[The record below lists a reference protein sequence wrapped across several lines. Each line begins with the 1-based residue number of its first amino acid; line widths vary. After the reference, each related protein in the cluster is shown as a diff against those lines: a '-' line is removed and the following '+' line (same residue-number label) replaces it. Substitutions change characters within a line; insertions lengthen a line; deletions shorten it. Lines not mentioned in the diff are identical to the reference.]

1 MHGPRNG
8 YQIIVLSDRSTGE
21 QQVPMPSLLCC
32 GAVHQAL
39 VRHKLR
45 TKVALI
51 IESGEPYEVAHHART

>member
-1 MHGPRNG
+1 MRGPRNG
-8 YQIIVLSDRSTGE
+8 YQIIVLSDRSTGG